1 MVSEPTAFKL
11 PDRPLYPSFASNTGK
26 RLSIKEGSSKLS
38 AWANRRGAKK
48 KQKDVIKIF
57 MTISLLGENEYNVK
71 II

>member
-1 MVSEPTAFKL
+1 
-11 PDRPLYPSFASNTGK
+11 SNTGK